1 MQSYCCICNISF
13 WCQQMYAEYKTIH
26 TKCISLLNVLNHAR
40 LPEFF
45 CYTKILQMAK
55 NIFTSIHFD
64 SLKILTCMANSADGI
79 MLIAKKSSAHILSH
93 FWEVFLIA
101 LYYGLCTCSIV
112 IKKAKTPLCIWKKY
126 IILSLYLMKIFVL
139 NYL

>member
-1 MQSYCCICNISF
+1 
-13 WCQQMYAEYKTIH
+13 MYAEYKTIH

-79 MLIAKKSSAHILSH
+79 MLIAKKSSAYI
-93 FWEVFLIA
+93 VA
-101 LYYGLCTCSIV
+101 LLRGFSYS
-112 IKKAKTPLCIWKKY
+112 
-126 IILSLYLMKIFVL
+126 IILWIMYLQYSDKEGQNSTVHLKEIYYTFIIL
-139 NYL
+139 NENICIKLFITIKENFDT